1 MYQWHKNRIGL
12 HLIFSIVIFFVLS
25 GIAWAAEEESAASY
39 GFLSLLPP
47 LVAIVLCFITKQVL
61 ASLFIGIW
69 IGATILTGWNPL
81 SGVTTTLGYMVDN
94 TADSWNATILL
105 FDFVVGGLIGLIYL
119 SGGAYA
125 FVKKVT
131 DKVKT
136 ARGGQFTGWL
146 FGLII
151 FFDDYANTAVV
162 GNAFRPV
169 TDKLGISREKFSY
182 IVDSTAAPVASL
194 ALISTW
200 IGYEVGLIGDA
211 IEGTSIS
218 LTPYTIFLQSIPYR
232 FYSIFAIILVLFV
245 ALSQRDYGPML
256 KAEYRARTTGK
267 VFADG
272 ATPLSGGSKLKVLE
286 GIPQKTINMVV
297 PIIVLVGVS
306 IFGMWWTGGGTSA
319 ESFTAAIADA
329 DAMTALLWGAVF
341 AVIVAIIMYKAQGIG
356 TLADMMDAFI
366 DGAKMMVLA
375 NLILISAWSIGSV
388 CDEIGTAPYVVNAAK
403 GVISPVLLPMVIFI
417 ICNIISFSTGTSWG
431 TMAIAMPIAVPLT
444 LALGVP
450 LPLGISAVLTGSVM
464 GDHCSPLSDTTIM
477 SSMFSGSDHIDHVKT
492 QVPYSLTAAGVA
504 VVGYILAG
512 SGMSVAL
519 VLPLG
524 IILVGILL
532 YLFSSISAKSAGI
545 SFPLPEL
552 QVKEAKEV

>member
-1 MYQWHKNRIGL
+1 MYHWNKYKGL
-12 HLIFSIVIFFVLS
+12 LLVILMIFMFFIIS
-25 GIAWAAEEESAASY
+25 GMALAAEEEAEKSY

-47 LVAIVLCFITKQVL
+47 LTAIVLCFITKQVL

-69 IGATILTGWNPL
+69 VGATILTGWNPL
-81 SGVTTTLGYMVDN
+81 AGVTQTLGYLVEN

-105 FDFVVGGLIGLIYL
+105 FDFVIGGLIGLIYL
-119 SGGAYA
+119 SGGAQA
-125 FVKKVT
+125 FVKSVT
-131 DKVKT
+131 EKVKDP
-136 ARGGQFTGWL
+136 RGGQFTAWL

-151 FFDDYANTAVV
+151 FFDDYANTAIV

-211 IEGTSIS
+211 IEGTSVS
-218 LTPYTIFLQSIPYR
+218 LTPYSIFLQSIPYR
-232 FYSIFAIILVLFV
+232 FYSIFAIILVLAI
-245 ALSQRDYGPML
+245 ALSQRDFGPML
-256 KAEYRARTTGK
+256 KAEHRTRTTGK

-272 ATPLSGGSKLKVLE
+272 ASPLSGGSTLKVLE
-286 GIPQKTINMVV
+286 NVPRKTMNMVV
-297 PIIVLVGVS
+297 PIIVLVVVS
-306 IFGMWWTGGGTSA
+306 IFGMWWTGGGSSA
-319 ESFTAAIADA
+319 ESFTTAIADA
-329 DAMTALLWGAVF
+329 DAMTALLWGAAF
-341 AVIVAIIMYKAQGIG
+341 AVIIALIMYKAQGIG

-388 CDEIGTAPYVVNAAK
+388 CDSIGTAPYVVNAAK
-403 GVISPVLLPMVIFI
+403 GVISPVLLPMIMFL

-431 TMAIAMPIAVPLT
+431 TMAIAMPIAIPLS

-492 QVPYSLTAAGVA
+492 QIPYALTAAGVA
-504 VVGYILAG
+504 ILGYILAG
-512 SGMSVAL
+512 TGMSVGL

-524 IILVGILL
+524 LILVVALL

-552 QVKEAKEV
+552 KVKE

>member
-1 MYQWHKNRIGL
+1 MYHWNKYKGL
-12 HLIFSIVIFFVLS
+12 LLVILMIFMFFILS
-25 GIAWAAEEESAASY
+25 GMALAAEEEAEKSY

-47 LVAIVLCFITKQVL
+47 LTAIVLCFITKQVL

-81 SGVTTTLGYMVDN
+81 AGVTQTLGYLVEN

-105 FDFVVGGLIGLIYL
+105 FDFVIGGLIGLIYL
-119 SGGAYA
+119 SGGAQA
-125 FVKKVT
+125 FVKSVT
-131 DKVKT
+131 EKVKDP
-136 ARGGQFTGWL
+136 RGGQFTAWL

-151 FFDDYANTAVV
+151 FFDDYANTAIV

-211 IEGTSIS
+211 IEGTSVS
-218 LTPYTIFLQSIPYR
+218 LTPYSIFLQSIPYR
-232 FYSIFAIILVLFV
+232 FYSIFAIILVLAI
-245 ALSQRDYGPML
+245 ALSQRDFGPML
-256 KAEYRARTTGK
+256 KAEHRTRTTGK

-272 ATPLSGGSKLKVLE
+272 ASPLSGGSTLKVLE
-286 GIPQKTINMVV
+286 NVPRKTMNMVV
-297 PIIVLVGVS
+297 PIIVLVVVS
-306 IFGMWWTGGGTSA
+306 IFGMWWTGGGSSA
-319 ESFTAAIADA
+319 ESFTTAIADA
-329 DAMTALLWGAVF
+329 DAMTALLWGAAF
-341 AVIVAIIMYKAQGIG
+341 AVIIALIMYKAQGIG

-388 CDEIGTAPYVVNAAK
+388 CDSIGTAPYVVNAAK
-403 GVISPVLLPMVIFI
+403 GVISPVLLPMIMFL

-431 TMAIAMPIAVPLT
+431 TMAIAMPIAIPLA

-492 QVPYSLTAAGVA
+492 QIPYALTAAGVA
-504 VVGYILAG
+504 ILGYILAG
-512 SGMSVAL
+512 TGMSVGL

-524 IILVGILL
+524 LILVVALL

-552 QVKEAKEV
+552 KVKE

>member
-1 MYQWHKNRIGL
+1 MYHWNKYKGL
-12 HLIFSIVIFFVLS
+12 LLIILMIFMFFILS
-25 GIAWAAEEESAASY
+25 GMALAAEEEAEKSY

-47 LVAIVLCFITKQVL
+47 LTAIVLCFITKQVL

-81 SGVTTTLGYMVDN
+81 AGVTQTLGYLVEN

-105 FDFVVGGLIGLIYL
+105 FDFVIGGLIGLIYL
-119 SGGAYA
+119 SGGAQA
-125 FVKKVT
+125 FVKSVT
-131 DKVKT
+131 DKVKDP
-136 ARGGQFTGWL
+136 RGGQFTAWL

-151 FFDDYANTAVV
+151 FFDDYANTAIV

-169 TDKLGISREKFSY
+169 TDRLGISREKFSY

-211 IEGTSIS
+211 IEGTSVS
-218 LTPYTIFLQSIPYR
+218 LTPYSIFLQSIPYR
-232 FYSIFAIILVLFV
+232 FYSIFAIILVLAI
-245 ALSQRDYGPML
+245 ALSQRDFGPML
-256 KAEYRARTTGK
+256 KAEHRTRTTGK

-272 ATPLSGGSKLKVLE
+272 ASPLSGGSALKVLE
-286 GIPQKTINMVV
+286 NVPQKTMNMVV
-297 PIIVLVGVS
+297 PIIVLVVVS
-306 IFGMWWTGGGTSA
+306 IFGMWWTGGGSSA

-329 DAMTALLWGAVF
+329 DAMTALLWGAAF
-341 AVIVAIIMYKAQGIG
+341 AVIIALIMYKAQGIG

-388 CDEIGTAPYVVNAAK
+388 CDSIGTAPYVVNAAK
-403 GVISPVLLPMVIFI
+403 GVISPVLLPMIMFL

-431 TMAIAMPIAVPLT
+431 TMAIAMPIAIPLA

-492 QVPYSLTAAGVA
+492 QIPYALTAAGVA
-504 VVGYILAG
+504 ILGYILTG
-512 SGMSVAL
+512 TGMSVGL

-524 IILVGILL
+524 LILVVILL

-552 QVKEAKEV
+552 KVKE

>member
-1 MYQWHKNRIGL
+1 MYHWNKYKGL
-12 HLIFSIVIFFVLS
+12 LLVILMIFMFFILS
-25 GIAWAAEEESAASY
+25 GMALAAEEEAEKSY

-47 LVAIVLCFITKQVL
+47 LTAIVLCFITKQVL

-69 IGATILTGWNPL
+69 VGATILTGWNPL
-81 SGVTTTLGYMVDN
+81 AGVTQTLGYLVEN

-105 FDFVVGGLIGLIYL
+105 FDFVIGGLIGLIYL
-119 SGGAYA
+119 SGGAQA
-125 FVKKVT
+125 FVKSVT
-131 DKVKT
+131 EKVKDP
-136 ARGGQFTGWL
+136 RGGQFTAWL

-151 FFDDYANTAVV
+151 FFDDYANTAIV

-211 IEGTSIS
+211 IEGTSVS
-218 LTPYTIFLQSIPYR
+218 LTPYSIFLQSIPYR
-232 FYSIFAIILVLFV
+232 FYSIFAIILVLAI
-245 ALSQRDYGPML
+245 ALSQRDFGPML
-256 KAEYRARTTGK
+256 KAEHRTRTTGK

-272 ATPLSGGSKLKVLE
+272 ASPLSGGSTLKVLE
-286 GIPQKTINMVV
+286 NVPRKTMNMVV
-297 PIIVLVGVS
+297 PIIVLVVVS
-306 IFGMWWTGGGTSA
+306 IFGMWWTGGGSSA
-319 ESFTAAIADA
+319 ESFTTAIADA
-329 DAMTALLWGAVF
+329 DAMTALLWGAAF
-341 AVIVAIIMYKAQGIG
+341 AVIIALIMYKAQGIG

-388 CDEIGTAPYVVNAAK
+388 CDSIGTAPYVVNAAK
-403 GVISPVLLPMVIFI
+403 GVISPVLLPMIMFL
-417 ICNIISFSTGTSWG
+417 ICNVISFSTGTSWG
-431 TMAIAMPIAVPLT
+431 TMAIAMPIAIPLS

-492 QVPYSLTAAGVA
+492 QIPYALTAAGVA
-504 VVGYILAG
+504 ILGYILAG
-512 SGMSVAL
+512 TGMSVGL

-524 IILVGILL
+524 LILVVALL

-552 QVKEAKEV
+552 KVKE

>member
-1 MYQWHKNRIGL
+1 MYHWNKYKGL
-12 HLIFSIVIFFVLS
+12 LLVILMIFMFFILS
-25 GIAWAAEEESAASY
+25 GMALAAEEEAEKSY

-47 LVAIVLCFITKQVL
+47 LTAIVLCFITKQVL

-69 IGATILTGWNPL
+69 VGATILTGWNPL
-81 SGVTTTLGYMVDN
+81 AGVTQTLGYLVEN

-105 FDFVVGGLIGLIYL
+105 FDFVIGGLIGLIYL
-119 SGGAYA
+119 SGGAQA
-125 FVKKVT
+125 FVKSVT
-131 DKVKT
+131 DKVKDP
-136 ARGGQFTGWL
+136 RGGQFTAWL

-151 FFDDYANTAVV
+151 FFDDYANTAIV

-211 IEGTSIS
+211 IEGTSVS
-218 LTPYTIFLQSIPYR
+218 LTPYSIFLQSIPYR
-232 FYSIFAIILVLFV
+232 FYSIFAIILVLAI
-245 ALSQRDYGPML
+245 ALSQRDFGPML
-256 KAEYRARTTGK
+256 KAEHRTRTTGK

-272 ATPLSGGSKLKVLE
+272 ASPLSGGSALKVLE
-286 GIPQKTINMVV
+286 NVPRKTMNMVI
-297 PIIVLVGVS
+297 PIIVLVVVS
-306 IFGMWWTGGGTSA
+306 IFGMWWTGGGSSA
-319 ESFTAAIADA
+319 ESFTTAIADA

-341 AVIVAIIMYKAQGIG
+341 AVIIALIMYKAQGIG

-388 CDEIGTAPYVVNAAK
+388 CDSIGTAPYVVNAAK
-403 GVISPVLLPMVIFI
+403 GVISPVLLPMIMFL

-431 TMAIAMPIAVPLT
+431 TMAIAMPIAIPLA

-492 QVPYSLTAAGVA
+492 QIPYALTAAGVA
-504 VVGYILAG
+504 ILGYILAG
-512 SGMSVAL
+512 TGMSVGL

-524 IILVGILL
+524 LILVVALL

-552 QVKEAKEV
+552 KVKE

>member
-1 MYQWHKNRIGL
+1 MYHWNKYKGL
-12 HLIFSIVIFFVLS
+12 LLVILMIFMFFILS
-25 GIAWAAEEESAASY
+25 GMALAAEEEAEKSY

-47 LVAIVLCFITKQVL
+47 LTAIVLCFITKQVL

-69 IGATILTGWNPL
+69 VGATILTGWNPL
-81 SGVTTTLGYMVDN
+81 AGVTQTLGYLVEN

-105 FDFVVGGLIGLIYL
+105 FDFVIGGLIGLIYL
-119 SGGAYA
+119 SGGAQA
-125 FVKKVT
+125 FVKSVT
-131 DKVKT
+131 EKVKDP
-136 ARGGQFTGWL
+136 RGGQFTAWL

-151 FFDDYANTAVV
+151 FFDDYANTAIV

-211 IEGTSIS
+211 IEGTSVS
-218 LTPYTIFLQSIPYR
+218 LTPYSIFLQSIPYR
-232 FYSIFAIILVLFV
+232 FYSIFAIILVLAI
-245 ALSQRDYGPML
+245 ALSQRDFGPML
-256 KAEYRARTTGK
+256 KAEHRTRTTGK

-272 ATPLSGGSKLKVLE
+272 ASPLSGGSTLKVLE
-286 GIPQKTINMVV
+286 NVPRKTMNMVV
-297 PIIVLVGVS
+297 PIIVLVVVS
-306 IFGMWWTGGGTSA
+306 IFGMWWTGGGSSA
-319 ESFTAAIADA
+319 ESFTTAIADA
-329 DAMTALLWGAVF
+329 DAMTALLWGAAF
-341 AVIVAIIMYKAQGIG
+341 AVIIALIMYKAQGIG

-388 CDEIGTAPYVVNAAK
+388 CDSIGTAPYVVNAAK
-403 GVISPVLLPMVIFI
+403 GVISPVLLPMIMFL

-431 TMAIAMPIAVPLT
+431 TMAIAMPIAIPLA

-492 QVPYSLTAAGVA
+492 QIPYALTAAGVA
-504 VVGYILAG
+504 ILGYILAG
-512 SGMSVAL
+512 TGMSVGL

-524 IILVGILL
+524 LILVVALL

-552 QVKEAKEV
+552 KVKE

>member
-1 MYQWHKNRIGL
+1 MYHWNKYKVIL
-12 HLIFSIVIFFVLS
+12 LLTLMIFMFFILS
-25 GIAWAAEEESAASY
+25 GIAWAAEEEAEKSY

-47 LVAIVLCFITKQVL
+47 LVAIALCFITRQVL

-69 IGATILTGWNPL
+69 VGATILIGWNPI
-81 SGVTTTLGYMVDN
+81 SGVTKTLGYIVEN
-94 TADSWNATILL
+94 AADSWNATILL
-105 FDFVVGGLIGLIYL
+105 FDFVIGGLIGLIYL
-119 SGGAYA
+119 SGGAQA
-125 FVKKVT
+125 FVKSVT
-131 DKVKT
+131 KKVKT
-136 ARGGQFTGWL
+136 ARDGQFAAWL
-146 FGLII
+146 FGLVI

-162 GNAFRPV
+162 GNAFRAV
-169 TDKLGISREKFSY
+169 SDKLRMSREKFSY

-211 IEGTSIS
+211 IEGTSVAM
-218 LTPYTIFLQSIPYR
+218 TPYTIFLHSIPYR
-232 FYSIFAIILVLFV
+232 FYSIFAIILVLAI
-245 ALSQRDYGPML
+245 ALSGRDYGPML

-267 VFADG
+267 VFRDG
-272 ATPLSGGSKLKVLE
+272 ATPLSGGSELRVLE
-286 GIPQKTINMVV
+286 GVPQKTMNMVV
-297 PIIVLVGVS
+297 PIVILVGVS

-319 ESFTAAIADA
+319 ESFTAAISDA

-341 AVIVAIIMYKAQGIG
+341 AVIVSIIMYKVQGIG

-375 NLILISAWSIGSV
+375 NLILLSAWSIGSV
-388 CDEIGTAPYVVNAAK
+388 CGEIGTAPYVVEAVK
-403 GVISPVLLPMVIFI
+403 GIISPLLLPMVIFL
-417 ICNIISFSTGTSWG
+417 ICNFISFATGTSWG
-431 TMAIAMPIAVPLT
+431 TMAITMPIAVPLA

-492 QVPYSLTAAGVA
+492 QISYALTAAGVA
-504 VVGYILAG
+504 VLAYLVAG
-512 SGMSVAL
+512 TGMSVAL

-532 YLFSSISAKSAGI
+532 YLFSTISAKSAGI
-545 SFPLPEL
+545 SLPLAEPKTEE
-552 QVKEAKEV
+552 VKEV

>member
-1 MYQWHKNRIGL
+1 MYHWNKYKGL
-12 HLIFSIVIFFVLS
+12 LLVTLMIFMFFILS
-25 GIAWAAEEESAASY
+25 GMALAAEEETEKSY

-47 LVAIVLCFITKQVL
+47 LTAIVLCFITKQVL

-69 IGATILTGWNPL
+69 VGATILTGWNPL
-81 SGVTTTLGYMVDN
+81 AGVTQTLGYLVEN

-105 FDFVVGGLIGLIYL
+105 FDFVIGGLIGLIYL
-119 SGGAYA
+119 SGGAQA
-125 FVKKVT
+125 FVKSVT
-131 DKVKT
+131 EKVKDP
-136 ARGGQFTGWL
+136 RGGQFTAWL

-151 FFDDYANTAVV
+151 FFDDYANTAIV

-211 IEGTSIS
+211 IEGTSVS
-218 LTPYTIFLQSIPYR
+218 LTPYSIFLQSIPYR
-232 FYSIFAIILVLFV
+232 FYSIFAIILVLAI
-245 ALSQRDYGPML
+245 ALSQRDFGPML
-256 KAEYRARTTGK
+256 KAEHRTRTTGK

-272 ATPLSGGSKLKVLE
+272 ASPLSGGSTLKVLE
-286 GIPQKTINMVV
+286 NVPRKTMNMVV
-297 PIIVLVGVS
+297 PIIVLVVVS
-306 IFGMWWTGGGTSA
+306 IFGMWWTGGGSSA
-319 ESFTAAIADA
+319 ESFTTAIADA
-329 DAMTALLWGAVF
+329 DAMTALLWGAAF
-341 AVIVAIIMYKAQGIG
+341 AVIIALIMYKAQGIG

-388 CDEIGTAPYVVNAAK
+388 CDSIGTAPYVVNAAK
-403 GVISPVLLPMVIFI
+403 GVISPVLLPMIMFL

-431 TMAIAMPIAVPLT
+431 TMAIAMPIAIPLA

-492 QVPYSLTAAGVA
+492 QIPYALTAAGVA
-504 VVGYILAG
+504 ILGYILAG
-512 SGMSVAL
+512 TGMSVGL

-524 IILVGILL
+524 LILVVALL

-552 QVKEAKEV
+552 KVEE